1 MKKMRVYLK
10 LFTSFIDNSK
20 SCYIIYN
27 NNDNRLIIN
36 YSNIT
41 KRIDLYC
48 NIINIDFNLASLNKY
63 KKWYKLKAHCC
74 EEDNAC
80 YIYNLF
86 LISKLWNLKLVKN
99 IN

>member
-1 MKKMRVYLK
+1 MKKIRVYLK
-10 LFTSFIDNSK
+10 LFASFIDNSK
-20 SCYIIYN
+20 SCYAIYN
-27 NNDNRLIIN
+27 NNDNRFIIN

-48 NIINIDFNLASLNKY
+48 NIINVDFNLASLSKH

-74 EEDNAC
+74 EEDNAY

>member
-1 MKKMRVYLK
+1 MKKIRVYIK

-20 SCYIIYN
+20 SCYAIYN
-27 NNDNRLIIN
+27 NNDHKFIVN

-48 NIINIDFNLASLNKY
+48 NIINVDFNIASLSKH

-74 EEDNAC
+74 EEDNVY

>member
-1 MKKMRVYLK
+1 MKKARVYLK
-10 LFTSFIDNSK
+10 LFTSFIQNSK
-20 SCYIIYN
+20 YCYIIYN
-27 NNDNRLIIN
+27 TNDNKFTIN

-41 KRIDLYC
+41 ERIDIYC
-48 NIINIDFNLASLNKY
+48 SIVNIDFNLASLSKY

-74 EEDNAC
+74 KEDNAC

-86 LISKLWNLKLVKN
+86 LILKLWNLKSVKN

>member
-1 MKKMRVYLK
+1 MKKARVYLK

-27 NNDNRLIIN
+27 NNDNRFIVN

-48 NIINIDFNLASLNKY
+48 NIINVDFNLASL
-63 KKWYKLKAHCC
+63 KK
-74 EEDNAC
+74 
-80 YIYNLF
+80 I
-86 LISKLWNLKLVKN
+86 
-99 IN
+99 

>member
-1 MKKMRVYLK
+1 MKKIRVYLK
-10 LFTSFIDNSK
+10 LFDSFIDNSK
-20 SCYIIYN
+20 SCYAIYN
-27 NNDNRLIIN
+27 NNDNRFIIN

-48 NIINIDFNLASLNKY
+48 NIINVDFNLASLSKH

-74 EEDNAC
+74 EEDNAY

>member
-1 MKKMRVYLK
+1 MKKARVYLK

-27 NNDNRLIIN
+27 NNANRFIVN

-48 NIINIDFNLASLNKY
+48 TIINVDFNLASL
-63 KKWYKLKAHCC
+63 KK
-74 EEDNAC
+74 
-80 YIYNLF
+80 I
-86 LISKLWNLKLVKN
+86 
-99 IN
+99 

>member
-10 LFTSFIDNSK
+10 LFASFIDSSK

-27 NNDNRLIIN
+27 NNDNRFIIN

-41 KRIDLYC
+41 KKIDLYC
-48 NIINIDFNLASLNKY
+48 NIINVDFNLATLSKY

-74 EEDNAC
+74 EEDNAY

>member
-1 MKKMRVYLK
+1 MKKARVYLK

-27 NNDNRLIIN
+27 NNDNRFIVN

-48 NIINIDFNLASLNKY
+48 NIINVDFNLASLSKY
-63 KKWYKLKAHCC
+63 KKQYKLKAHCC
-74 EEDNAC
+74 EEDNAY

>member
-1 MKKMRVYLK
+1 MKKLRVYLK
-10 LFTSFIDNSK
+10 LFISFIDNSK

-27 NNDNRLIIN
+27 NNDNRFIVN

-48 NIINIDFNLASLNKY
+48 NIINVDFNFASLSKY

>member
-1 MKKMRVYLK
+1 MKKARVYLK
-10 LFTSFIDNSK
+10 LFTPFIQNFK
-20 SCYIIYN
+20 YCYIIYN
-27 NNDNRLIIN
+27 NNDHRFTIN

-41 KRIDLYC
+41 KRIDIYC
-48 NIINIDFNLASLNKY
+48 NIVNIDFNLASLSKY

-86 LISKLWNLKLVKN
+86 LILKLWNLKLVKN

>member
-10 LFTSFIDNSK
+10 LFTPFINNSK

-27 NNDNRLIIN
+27 NNDNRFIVN

-48 NIINIDFNLASLNKY
+48 NIINVDFNLASLSK
-63 KKWYKLKAHCC
+63 YKLKAHCC

>member
-1 MKKMRVYLK
+1 MKKLRVYLK
-10 LFTSFIDNSK
+10 LFTSFIDSSK

-27 NNDNRLIIN
+27 NNDNRFIVN

-48 NIINIDFNLASLNKY
+48 NIINVDFNLASLSKH
-63 KKWYKLKAHCC
+63 KKCYKLKAHCC
-74 EEDNAC
+74 EEDNAY

>member
-1 MKKMRVYLK
+1 MKKARVYLK
-10 LFTSFIDNSK
+10 LFAPFIQNSK
-20 SCYIIYN
+20 YCYIIYN
-27 NNDNRLIIN
+27 NNDHKFTIN

-41 KRIDLYC
+41 ERIDIYC
-48 NIINIDFNLASLNKY
+48 NLVNIDFNLASLSKY

-74 EEDNAC
+74 EEDNAY

-86 LISKLWNLKLVKN
+86 LISKLWNLKLIRN